1 MQKQSFLFSRDS
13 KWPPCDEGLLSKSSS
28 LFTFS
33 PLGGNMLLSTLMQQQ
48 LLLSLT
54 DRPHKLMSHWR
65 AAKGE
70 LSAFFFLLIYLL
82 HN

>member
-1 MQKQSFLFSRDS
+1 MF
-13 KWPPCDEGLLSKSSS
+13 
-28 LFTFS
+28 
-33 PLGGNMLLSTLMQQQ
+33 LSTLMQQQ
-48 LLLSLT
+48 LLLSMT